1 MRGGWDRHFF
11 VDKLME
17 RVVHEYNYSARS
29 APEAVKE
36 NMATVITAETTYHEC
51 DICD

>member
-1 MRGGWDRHFF
+1 MRGTVIFF
-11 VDKLME
+11 FNKLTE
-17 RVVHEYNYSARS
+17 RVVHEYDYRARS
-29 APEAVKE
+29 APETVKE